1 MNNIKSTSQKLVFAL
16 GFNANTEV
24 IAHYISQFPDEF
36 PEEINI
42 ENIIIYF
49 VMLMLEGG
57 NFQCE
62 INPKLRVIMESLEVY
77 YKNKRL

>member
-16 GFNANTEV
+16 GFNATAEV

-36 PEEINI
+36 PEEINL
-42 ENIIIYF
+42 ENIITYF

-62 INPKLRVIMESLEVY
+62 INPELRVIMENVEIY
-77 YKNKRL
+77 YNNKKT